1 MRSQT
6 PQDGRTYLRSVA
18 TRHVLFRR
26 PESAVHIH
34 VIDTIQA
41 FAESRDAWER
51 VYDSDPDAQFFL
63 SWSWLAQWL
72 PMLRNQWLVLAARP
86 SDSEPCVAFFPLRV
100 SLKEGKDGYLFNE
113 LNMAGNYLADYTG
126 FICSPGYDHRAI
138 PAFAAHI
145 RKLHWTRLHLENIR
159 TTEARLRLF
168 LEGFPASRFRIRAE
182 ERIIKP
188 ENVDNC
194 ACAAVRLPD
203 DWDVYL
209 RRLSANTRQKLRR
222 LLRQVDT
229 SDDLRITR
237 SDAVS
242 VGRDLNILLDFW
254 ARKWGHRKGDRLGAL
269 LKSGSQMLKRNCD
282 IGNLLLLILWRKDVP
297 MGAVASFID
306 TRKKSLLFY
315 MGGRDE
321 SFDNPPPGLVL
332 HAYSIRHAIQNGY
345 KTYDFLRGNEPYK
358 YSFGGDERRI
368 ACMLIDNRDRGGIE
382 DKLELKT
389 VPDAL
394 RRATQMHQSGRL
406 VPAERAYR
414 QILATDP
421 ACSDA
426 LYCLG
431 QLKAAADKHAAAI
444 ELFRALVAIKPDSE
458 KGWLRLARS
467 LESSQRLAEAADA
480 YREAARLAPDLA
492 IAQNRLRAIESMALS

>member
-1 MRSQT
+1 M
-6 PQDGRTYLRSVA
+6 
-18 TRHVLFRR
+18 
-26 PESAVHIH
+26 HIH

-63 SWSWLAQWL
+63 SWPWLSQWL
-72 PMLRNQWLVLAARP
+72 PMLRNQWLVLAASP
-86 SDSEPCVAFFPLRV
+86 SDSEPCVAYFPLRV
-100 SLKEGKDGYLFNE
+100 SLKEGKDGCLFNE

-126 FICSPGYDHRAI
+126 FICSLGYDHLAI

-145 RKLHWTRLHLENIR
+145 RKLRWARLHLENIR

-168 LEGFPASRFRIRAE
+168 LEGFPASRFRITVE

-194 ACAAVRLPD
+194 TCAFVSLPD
-203 DWDVYL
+203 DWDIYL
-209 RRLSANTRQKLRR
+209 SRLSSNTRQKLRR

-254 ARKWGHRKGDRLGAL
+254 ARKWGHRKGDRLNAL
-269 LKSGSQMLKRNCD
+269 LKSGFQMLKRNCD
-282 IGNLLLLILWRKDVP
+282 IGTLLLLVLWRKDVP
-297 MGAVASFID
+297 LGAVASFID
-306 TRKKSLLFY
+306 TQKKSLLFY

-321 SFDNPPPGLVL
+321 NFDNPPPGLVL

-368 ACMLIDNRDRGGIE
+368 ACMLVDNRDGHRPE
-382 DKLELKT
+382 SKLELKII
-389 VPDAL
+389 PDAL
-394 RRATQMHQSGRL
+394 RHAIQMHKSGRL
-406 VPAERAYR
+406 VAAERAYR

-431 QLKAAADKHAAAI
+431 QLKAAAGKHDAAI
-444 ELFRALVAIKPDSE
+444 ELFRSLLAIKPHFE

-467 LESSQRLAEAADA
+467 LEASQRLAEAADA
-480 YREAARLAPDLA
+480 YREAARLTPDLA
-492 IAQNRLRAIESMALS
+492 IAHNRLRAIESMAQS